1 MGDGANPVRG
11 EALLRVGGERL
22 VLRPSFA
29 ALVAAEGEL
38 GSLFALVERAAEGKL
53 GIGEM
58 VGLFWHCLHAAPEGI
73 TRERL
78 GEAVVEAGL
87 AAATPVLRVLLR
99 QILAGTGRSA
109 RALRGWRGLRG
120 RCWGGR
126 PRCSG
131 ARRPRNWR
139 RSSARWWGT

>member
-38 GSLFALVERAAEGKL
+38 GSLFALVERAAEGEL

-73 TRERL
+73 TRARL

-99 QILAGTGRSA
+99 QILAGT
-109 RALRGWRGLRG
+109 
-120 RCWGGR
+120 
-126 PRCSG
+126 
-131 ARRPRNWR
+131 
-139 RSSARWWGT
+139 